1 MQTTPATVKKSENQ
15 NETPSVEKQIIEAD
29 KASSK
34 DVAAGDAS
42 NNNKN
47 SVYQKKKPYNPANK
61 RYAIPWV
68 TKFPM
73 ALHEEIWSFSQWL
86 TPTTEEQSMRQ
97 DVVNRLR
104 KIVLKL
110 WPEASVVPYG
120 SFETNLCVPTS
131 DIDVVIFGAQPID
144 DKSPLAIL
152 AEALEEEELPS
163 KPPKVIASAKVPI
176 VKFHDRKS
184 GCLVDISFDI
194 TTGIA
199 NTKIIKDFLNQY
211 PLLRP
216 LALVIKFYLK
226 QRYLND
232 TWSGGIGSYTLI
244 MMIISYLQL
253 HTKSK
258 GQFPQSDA
266 APNSDEGE
274 NNNNNNNVPGAPDD
288 AKEDLASML
297 TGFFE
302 LYGSKFDY
310 LTSVISIL
318 DGGKYLSKEDKKWI
332 HPDALD
338 ALSVEDPQNTDN
350 DVGLACFKIK
360 EAKKAFADAFAMLT
374 GPKKYISESLL
385 GKLVRVPLSLVQ
397 QRQRVVKS
405 KSGRELTDENS
416 SEAGPENQ
424 HEVDAEE
431 KRLTYNYHNRYKS
444 YTRNND
450 VWYHNKPPTVSN
462 NNNTNQQPNNTNT
475 NAGAD
480 SSTTAQRVPTNN
492 NNNTAQ
498 NQHYLPPHRRQ
509 QQARAPAPANTNSA
523 TSSTVSSAGT
533 SPTNNSPLLAISV
546 PLVVPAL
553 NDKTATQSSTNNNR
567 TTQQQRKGPQQN
579 NSNHN
584 GGTSHHGSRNSNAHH
599 SKSSNTNGSQNSTS
613 HSPASTS
620 PRVTSS
626 NNPSN
631 TPVHSGHNNN
641 SNGNNNRQSSNQSRS
656 GSNNNRSNNNRNN
669 NNNNKGRSNHNNHNN
684 VANTHDDDEIKND
697 EHNFPML
704 SATKDPTVH
713 ENKIAQKASDTT
725 NTNKPQH
732 VNNTTTNGNNGAAQ
746 QNANNNKSDKKN
758 KRRQNTVLISA

>member
-274 NNNNNNNVPGAPDD
+274 NNNNNNNGPGAPDD

-318 DGGKYLSKEDKKWI
+318 DGGKYLSKEEKKWI

-397 QRQRVVKS
+397 QRQRIVKS

-450 VWYHNKPPTVSN
+450 VWYHNKPPTAS
-462 NNNTNQQPNNTNT
+462 NNTNQQPNNTNT
-475 NAGAD
+475 NAGAH

-492 NNNTAQ
+492 NNNTVQ

-584 GGTSHHGSRNSNAHH
+584 SGTSHHGSRNSNAHH
-599 SKSSNTNGSQNSTS
+599 SKSNTNGSQNSTS

-626 NNPSN
+626 NDPSN

-656 GSNNNRSNNNRNN
+656 GSNNNNRSNNNRNN

-684 VANTHDDDEIKND
+684 VVNTHDDDEIKND

-732 VNNTTTNGNNGAAQ
+732 VNNTTTNGNSGAAQ

>member
-1 MQTTPATVKKSENQ
+1 MQTTPATVEKSENQ

-34 DVAAGDAS
+34 DVAAGDAA

-431 KRLTYNYHNRYKS
+431 KRLTYNYQNRYKS

-450 VWYHNKPPTVSN
+450 VWYHNKPPTAS
-462 NNNTNQQPNNTNT
+462 NNTNQQPNNTNT
-475 NAGAD
+475 NAGAH

-492 NNNTAQ
+492 NNNTVQ

-584 GGTSHHGSRNSNAHH
+584 SGTSHHGSRNSNAHH
-599 SKSSNTNGSQNSTS
+599 SKSNTNGSQNSTS

-626 NNPSN
+626 NDPSN

-656 GSNNNRSNNNRNN
+656 GSNNNNRSNNNRNN

-684 VANTHDDDEIKND
+684 VVNTHDDDEIKND

-725 NTNKPQH
+725 NTNRPQH

>member
-1 MQTTPATVKKSENQ
+1 MEINPATVEKSEKQ
-15 NETPSVEKQIIEAD
+15 NETPSAEKQITEED
-29 KASSK
+29 VTSTK

-42 NNNKN
+42 NNNK
-47 SVYQKKKPYNPANK
+47 SGYYQKKRPYNPAHK

-86 TPTTEEQSMRQ
+86 TPTTEEQTMRQ

-104 KIVLKL
+104 KIVEKL
-110 WPEASVVPYG
+110 WPAATVVPYG

-144 DKSPLAIL
+144 DKSPLSIL
-152 AEALEEEELPS
+152 AEALEQEELPS
-163 KPPKVIASAKVPI
+163 KPPKVISSAKVPI

-199 NTKIIKDFLNQY
+199 NTKIIKEFLNQY

-258 GQFPQSDA
+258 GQI
-266 APNSDEGE
+266 PNPAEA
-274 NNNNNNNVPGAPDD
+274 NNTNNNNNNVNNNNNNVVPAPHDET
-288 AKEDLASML
+288 KEDMASML

-310 LTSVISIL
+310 LTNVISIL
-318 DGGKYLSKEDKKWI
+318 DGGKYFSKEEKKWT
-332 HPDALD
+332 HSDALD
-338 ALSVEDPQNTDN
+338 ALAVEDPQNPDN

-360 EAKKAFADAFAMLT
+360 EAKQAFAEAFATLT
-374 GPKKYISESLL
+374 GPKKYLSESLL

-397 QRQRVVKS
+397 QRQRMKS
-405 KSGRELTDENS
+405 SGNRELTDETPQP
-416 SEAGPENQ
+416 EAVIETQ
-424 HEVDAEE
+424 SDLDTEE
-431 KRLTYNYHNRYKS
+431 KRLTYNYQNRYKS
-444 YTRNND
+444 YSRNND
-450 VWYHNKPPTVSN
+450 GWYHNKTPSS
-462 NNNTNQQPNNTNT
+462 NNTNHQSSHRAETGT
-475 NAGAD
+475 D
-480 SSTTAQRVPTNN
+480 SSSTTQRTSNN
-492 NNNTAQ
+492 NNNTTQ
-498 NQHYLPPHRRQ
+498 SQSYLPPHRRQ
-509 QQARAPAPANTNSA
+509 QQARAPAPANTNSTA
-523 TSSTVSSAGT
+523 SSTVSSTST
-533 SPTNNSPLLAISV
+533 SPTNSTLSAMSV
-546 PLVVPAL
+546 PLLMPAL
-553 NDKTATQSSTNNNR
+553 NDKTATHGSNNNNNR
-567 TTQQQRKGPQQN
+567 STQQRKGSHQN
-579 NSNHN
+579 TTTN
-584 GGTSHHGSRNSNAHH
+584 THHAPRNNNAHH
-599 SKSSNTNGSQNSTS
+599 LTTHKTSNSTHQNNTS

-641 SNGNNNRQSSNQSRS
+641 NNSSNNNRQNNSGQNRS
-656 GSNNNRSNNNRNN
+656 GANNNNRSNNRNN
-669 NNNNKGRSNHNNHNN
+669 NNNNRGRSNNNTHNNNAN
-684 VANTHDDDEIKND
+684 VHEDDEIKND
-697 EHNFPML
+697 EQNFPSL
-704 SATKDPTVH
+704 SKDPTVH
-713 ENKIAQKASDTT
+713 ENKIAQKASDTVPT
-725 NTNKPQH
+725 PNSRPQH
-732 VNNTTTNGNNGAAQ
+732 VNNNTINGNNAAGQ
-746 QNANNNKSDKKN
+746 QNGTNKGTDGKKGG